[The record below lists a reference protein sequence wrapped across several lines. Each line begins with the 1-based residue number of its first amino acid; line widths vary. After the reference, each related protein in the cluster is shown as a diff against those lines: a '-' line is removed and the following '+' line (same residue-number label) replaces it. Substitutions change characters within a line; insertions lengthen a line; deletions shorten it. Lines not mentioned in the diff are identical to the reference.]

1 MKNQPGKKGRQKVLT
16 KFILL
21 LSLLFIGIST
31 QAQIAVTGTVVDEKN
46 EPMIGIGIVIK
57 NSTTG
62 TATDENGRF
71 SITVPDTKS
80 VLVFTFIGYKT
91 QEITVGS
98 QKQIRVVLKEDLQL
112 LDEVVVVG
120 YGTQKKVNVTGSV
133 STVNSDIIENR
144 PITNVSQALQG
155 VVPGLNFSV
164 NNSGGG
170 ALDNTMNVNIRGAG
184 TIGSGS
190 AASPLIL
197 IDGVEGNMNT
207 LNPNDI
213 ASISVLK
220 DAASSSIYGS
230 RAAFGVILITTK
242 TGKAGRT
249 SVSYLGNLRISDP
262 IQIPNMMDSYTFARY
277 FNRAASNDGQSP
289 VFSDEMM
296 ERILAYQR
304 GDLKEGTTAN
314 LNTGRWNSYEGAN
327 ANTNWFDEQYKS
339 WVPSYEHNLSISGGG
354 DKTTYLVSGNFLNQ
368 NGLIRHGED
377 NLKRYSINS
386 RISTK
391 LSNYADLNYNVKW
404 IRTDYDRPSYMTPL
418 FYHNIARRWPT
429 NPVYDNNGY
438 LMEGMELLQMENG
451 GRNKEQQDE
460 LYNQIQFV
468 FEPIKDWKIYLE
480 GNIRTLN
487 KFTHWDVLPIYGHDV
502 KGNAYLAS
510 WDGRAAGQT
519 QVSENAYKENFLT
532 TNIYTDYSKDFESG
546 HYFKIMGGFN
556 AEQMKT
562 RNVWGQKDG
571 LISPEVPTLN
581 TGTQNQ
587 KTGGGYAEW
596 AVAGFFGRLNY
607 NYKERYIAEVNLRYD
622 GSSRFLRDKR
632 WNFFPSF
639 SLGWNIARE
648 DFFGSLT
655 QHISTLKFRGS
666 WGQLGNMNTEAWY
679 PFFQSMPIGTQNGS
693 WIVDNG
699 VRPNTSNA
707 PGIVSGAMTW
717 ETIES
722 WNIGLD
728 WAALNNR
735 LTGSFD
741 YFKRTTKNM
750 IGPAPQLPSILGTG
764 VPKVNNSDMESYGF
778 ELEIGWRDKIGDF
791 SYGARFVLAD
801 DQQRVT
807 RYPNETGNI
816 DTWYAN
822 KMSGT
827 IWGYETKG
835 IAKSDAEMNAH
846 LATLP
851 NGGQNAMGSNWAA
864 GDIMYQDLNG
874 DGKIDGGSST
884 LSDPGDRKI
893 IGNSTPRFKYGIT
906 LEGSWKGFDASIF
919 FQGVAKR
926 DYMLGGAYFWGATGG
941 MWQSVGFQE
950 HWDFFRPEGDPLGAN
965 LNSYYPRPLFSTGD
979 KNQSTQSGYLQNAA
993 YIRLKNLQVGYAIP
1007 MNIISKIG
1015 LQYFRV
1021 YMSCENLWTK
1031 SDISGVFDPELLGGD
1046 WGPGKTYPL
1055 QKTISFGVNVN
1066 F

>member
-1 MKNQPGKKGRQKVLT
+1 M
-16 KFILL
+16 I
-21 LSLLFIGIST
+21 SLMLIGISA
-31 QAQIAVTGTVVDEKN
+31 QAQIALKGTVVDEKN
-46 EPMIGIGIVIK
+46 EPMIGIGVVVK
-57 NSTTG
+57 NTTIG
-62 TATDENGRF
+62 TATDLDGKF
-71 SITVPDTKS
+71 SITVPDSKS
-80 VLVFTFIGYKT
+80 VLVFSFIGYRT

-98 QKQIRVVLKEDLQL
+98 QKELHVTLKEDLQL

-133 STVNSDIIENR
+133 SVVNPDIIENR

-164 NNSGGG
+164 NSSNGG
-170 ALDNTMNVNIRGAG
+170 ALNSSMNVNIRGSG

-190 AASPLIL
+190 KASPLIL
-197 IDGVEGNMNT
+197 IDGIEGDMNS

-220 DAASSSIYGS
+220 DAASSSIYGA

-242 TGKAGRT
+242 TGKSGRT
-249 SVSYLGNLRISDP
+249 SVSYLGNLRLSSA
-262 IQIPNMMDSYTFARY
+262 IQVPSIMDSYKFAQY
-277 FNRAASNDGQSP
+277 FNRAATNDGQSP

-296 ERILAYQR
+296 SRILAYQR
-304 GDLKEGTTAN
+304 GELKEGTTAN
-314 LNTGRWNSYEGAN
+314 PNTGRWRDYDGAN
-327 ANTNWFDEQYKS
+327 ANTDWFKEQYKS
-339 WVPSYEHNLSISGGG
+339 SVPAHEHNVSISGGG
-354 DKTTYLVSGNFLNQ
+354 EKMTYLVSGNFLDQ
-368 NGLIRHGED
+368 NGLIRHGGD

-386 RISTK
+386 RITAK
-391 LSNYADLNYNVKW
+391 LSDYVDLNYNVKW
-404 IRTDYDRPSYMTPL
+404 IRNDYDRPSYMTPL

-429 NPVYDNNGY
+429 NPVYDNNGFI
-438 LMEGMELLQMENG
+438 MDGMEVLQMKDG
-451 GRNKEQQDE
+451 GRNREQKDE
-460 LYNQIQFV
+460 LYNQIQFI
-468 FEPIKDWKIYLE
+468 FEPIKNWRIYTE

-487 KFTHWDVLPIYGHDV
+487 KFEHWDVLPIYGHDV
-502 KGNAYLAS
+502 KGDPFLAS

-519 QVSENAYKENFLT
+519 QIYENAYKENFLT
-532 TNIYTDYSKDFESG
+532 TNIYTDYTKDLESG
-546 HYFKIMGGFN
+546 HNFKVMGGFN
-556 AEQMKT
+556 AEVMKT

-581 TGTQNQ
+581 TATQNQ

-607 NYKERYIAEVNLRYD
+607 NYKERYMAEVNLRYD
-622 GSSRFLRDKR
+622 GSSRFLSDKR
-632 WNFFPSF
+632 WTVFPSF
-639 SLGWNIARE
+639 SVGWNIAQE
-648 DFFGSLT
+648 DFFGSLSD
-655 QHISTLKFRGS
+655 HISTLKLRGS
-666 WGQLGNMNTEAWY
+666 WGQLGNMNTDAWY
-679 PFFQSMPIGTQNGS
+679 PFFQSMPIGTQSGG

-699 VRPNTSNA
+699 VRPNTSSA
-707 PGIVSGAMTW
+707 PGIVSGDMTW
-717 ETIES
+717 ETVES

-750 IGPAPQLPSILGTG
+750 IGPAPQLPGILGTS

-778 ELEIGWRDKIGDF
+778 ELEVGWRDKIGDF

-801 DQQRVT
+801 NQQKIT

-816 DTWYAN
+816 DTWYTN
-822 KMSGT
+822 KMDGT
-827 IWGYETKG
+827 IWGYQTIG

-851 NGGQNAMGSNWAA
+851 NGGQNAIGSNWAA
-864 GDIMYQDLNG
+864 GDIMYKDING
-874 DGKIDGGSST
+874 DGKIDAGSST
-884 LSDPGDRKI
+884 LTDPGDRTI
-893 IGNSTPRFKYGIT
+893 IGNSTPRFKYGLT
-906 LEGSWKGFDASIF
+906 LEAAWKGIDISIF

-941 MWQSVGFQE
+941 MWQSVAFKE

-965 LNSYYPRPLFSTGD
+965 LDAYYPRTLFSSGD
-979 KNQSTQSGYLQNAA
+979 KNQQTQSRYLQDAS
-993 YIRLKNLQVGYAIP
+993 YLRLKNLQIGYAIP
-1007 MNIISKIG
+1007 TMMSQKIG
-1015 LQYFRV
+1015 LQFVRI
-1021 YMSCENLWTK
+1021 YMSGENLWTK

-1046 WGPGKTYPL
+1046 WGAGKTYPL
-1055 QKTISFGVNVN
+1055 QRTISFGVNVN

>member
-1 MKNQPGKKGRQKVLT
+1 MRNQPNKKGRRRFL
-16 KFILL
+16 IRLACMI
-21 LSLLFIGIST
+21 SLMLIGISA
-31 QAQIAVTGTVVDEKN
+31 QAQIALKGTVVDERN
-46 EPMIGIGIVIK
+46 EPMIGIGIVVK
-57 NSTTG
+57 NTTIG
-62 TATDENGRF
+62 TATDLDGQF
-71 SITVPDTKS
+71 SITVPDSKS
-80 VLVFTFIGYKT
+80 VLVFSFIGYKT

-98 QKQIRVVLKEDLQL
+98 QKELRVTLREDLQL

-133 STVNSDIIENR
+133 SVVNPDIIENR

-164 NNSGGG
+164 NSSNGG
-170 ALDNTMNVNIRGAG
+170 ALNSSMNVNIRGSG

-190 AASPLIL
+190 QAAPLIL
-197 IDGVEGNMNT
+197 IDGIEGDMNS

-220 DAASSSIYGS
+220 DASSSSIYGA

-242 TGKAGRT
+242 TGKSGRT
-249 SVSYLGNLRISDP
+249 SVSYLGNLRLSSA
-262 IQIPNMMDSYTFARY
+262 IQVPNIMDSYKFAQY
-277 FNRAASNDGQSP
+277 FNRASTNDGQSP

-296 ERILAYQR
+296 SRILAYQR
-304 GDLKEGTTAN
+304 GELKEGTTAN
-314 LNTGRWNSYEGAN
+314 PNTGRWRDYDGAN
-327 ANTNWFDEQYKS
+327 ANTDWFKEQYKS
-339 WVPSYEHNLSISGGG
+339 SVPAHEHNVSISGGG
-354 DKTTYLVSGNFLNQ
+354 EKMTYLVSGNFLDQ
-368 NGLIRHGED
+368 NGLIRHGGD

-386 RISTK
+386 RITAK
-391 LSNYADLNYNVKW
+391 LSDYVDLNYNVKW
-404 IRTDYDRPSYMTPL
+404 IRNDYDRPSYMTPL

-429 NPVYDNNGY
+429 NPVYDNNGFI
-438 LMEGMELLQMENG
+438 MDGMEVLQMKDG
-451 GRNKEQQDE
+451 GRNKEQKDE
-460 LYNQIQFV
+460 LYNQIQFI
-468 FEPIKDWKIYLE
+468 FEPIKNWRIYTE

-502 KGNAYLAS
+502 KGSPFLTS

-519 QVSENAYKENFLT
+519 QISENAYKENFLT
-532 TNIYTDYSKDFESG
+532 TNIYTDYTKDLESG
-546 HYFKIMGGFN
+546 HNFKVMGGFN
-556 AEQMKT
+556 AEVMKT

-581 TGTQNQ
+581 TATQNQ

-607 NYKERYIAEVNLRYD
+607 NYKERYMAEVNLRYD
-622 GSSRFLRDKR
+622 GSSRFLSDKR
-632 WNFFPSF
+632 WTVFPSF
-639 SLGWNIARE
+639 SLGWNIAQE
-648 DFFGSLT
+648 DFFGNLSDY
-655 QHISTLKFRGS
+655 ISTLKLRGS
-666 WGQLGNMNTEAWY
+666 WGQLGNMNTDAWY
-679 PFFQSMPIGTQNGS
+679 PFFQSMPIGTQSGG

-699 VRPNTSNA
+699 VRPNTSSA
-707 PGIVSGAMTW
+707 PGIVSGDMTW
-717 ETIES
+717 ETVES

-750 IGPAPQLPSILGTG
+750 IGPAPQLPSILGTS

-778 ELEIGWRDKIGDF
+778 ELEVGWRDKIGDF

-801 DQQRVT
+801 NQQKIT

-816 DTWYAN
+816 DTWYTN
-822 KMSGT
+822 KMDGT
-827 IWGYETKG
+827 IWGYQTIG
-835 IAKSDAEMNAH
+835 IAKSDEEMNAH

-851 NGGQNAMGSNWAA
+851 NGGQNAIGSNWAA
-864 GDIMYQDLNG
+864 GDIMYKDING
-874 DGKIDGGSST
+874 DGKIDAGSST
-884 LSDPGDRKI
+884 LTDPGDRTI
-893 IGNSTPRFKYGIT
+893 IGNSTPRFKYGLT
-906 LEGSWKGFDASIF
+906 LEAAWKGIDISIF

-941 MWQSVGFQE
+941 MWQSVAFKE

-965 LNSYYPRPLFSTGD
+965 LDSYYPRTLFSSGD
-979 KNQSTQSGYLQNAA
+979 KNQRTQSRYLQDAS
-993 YIRLKNLQVGYAIP
+993 YLRLKNLQIGYAIP
-1007 MNIISKIG
+1007 TMMSQKIG
-1015 LQYFRV
+1015 LQHVRI
-1021 YMSCENLWTK
+1021 YMSGENLWTK

-1046 WGPGKTYPL
+1046 WGAGKTYPL
-1055 QKTISFGVNVN
+1055 QRTISFGVNVN

>member
-1 MKNQPGKKGRQKVLT
+1 MRNQPNKKGRRRFL
-16 KFILL
+16 IRLACMI
-21 LSLLFIGIST
+21 SLMLIGISA
-31 QAQIAVTGTVVDEKN
+31 QAQIALKGTVVDERN
-46 EPMIGIGIVIK
+46 EPMIGIGIVVK
-57 NSTTG
+57 NTTIG
-62 TATDENGRF
+62 TATDLDGQF
-71 SITVPDTKS
+71 SITVPDSKS
-80 VLVFTFIGYKT
+80 VLVFSFIGYKT

-98 QKQIRVVLKEDLQL
+98 QKELRVTLREDLQL

-133 STVNSDIIENR
+133 SVVNPDIIENR

-164 NNSGGG
+164 NSSNGG
-170 ALDNTMNVNIRGAG
+170 ALNSSMNVNIRGSG

-190 AASPLIL
+190 QAAPLIL
-197 IDGVEGNMNT
+197 IDGIEGDMNS

-220 DAASSSIYGS
+220 DASSSSIYGA

-242 TGKAGRT
+242 TGKSGRT
-249 SVSYLGNLRISDP
+249 SVSYLGNLRLSSA
-262 IQIPNMMDSYTFARY
+262 IQVPNIMDSYKFAQY
-277 FNRAASNDGQSP
+277 FNRASTNDGQSP

-296 ERILAYQR
+296 SRILAYQR
-304 GDLKEGTTAN
+304 GELKEGTTAN
-314 LNTGRWNSYEGAN
+314 PNTGRWRDYDGAN
-327 ANTNWFDEQYKS
+327 ANTDWFKEQYKS
-339 WVPSYEHNLSISGGG
+339 SVPAHEHNVSISGGG
-354 DKTTYLVSGNFLNQ
+354 EKMTYLVSGNFLDQ
-368 NGLIRHGED
+368 NGLIRHGGD

-386 RISTK
+386 RITAK
-391 LSNYADLNYNVKW
+391 LSDYVDLNYNVKW
-404 IRTDYDRPSYMTPL
+404 IRNDYDRPSYMTPL

-429 NPVYDNNGY
+429 NPVYDNNGFI
-438 LMEGMELLQMENG
+438 MDGMEVLQMKDG
-451 GRNKEQQDE
+451 GRNKEQKDE
-460 LYNQIQFV
+460 LYNQIQFI
-468 FEPIKDWKIYLE
+468 FEPIKNWRIYTE

-502 KGNAYLAS
+502 KGNPFLTS

-519 QVSENAYKENFLT
+519 QISENAYKENFLT
-532 TNIYTDYSKDFESG
+532 TNIYTDYTKDLESG
-546 HYFKIMGGFN
+546 HNFKVMGGFN
-556 AEQMKT
+556 AEVMKT

-581 TGTQNQ
+581 TATQNQ

-607 NYKERYIAEVNLRYD
+607 NYKERYMAEVNLRYD
-622 GSSRFLRDKR
+622 GSSRFLSDKR
-632 WNFFPSF
+632 WTVFPSF
-639 SLGWNIARE
+639 SLGWNIAQE
-648 DFFGSLT
+648 DFFGNLSDY
-655 QHISTLKFRGS
+655 ISTLKLRGS
-666 WGQLGNMNTEAWY
+666 WGQLGNMNTDAWY
-679 PFFQSMPIGTQNGS
+679 PFFQSMPIGTQSGG

-699 VRPNTSNA
+699 VRPNTSSA
-707 PGIVSGAMTW
+707 PGIVSGDMTW
-717 ETIES
+717 ETVES

-750 IGPAPQLPSILGTG
+750 IGPAPQLPSILGTS

-778 ELEIGWRDKIGDF
+778 ELEVGWRDKIGDF

-801 DQQRVT
+801 NQQKIT

-816 DTWYAN
+816 DTWYTN
-822 KMSGT
+822 KMDGT
-827 IWGYETKG
+827 IWGYQTIG
-835 IAKSDAEMNAH
+835 IAKSDEEMNAH

-851 NGGQNAMGSNWAA
+851 NGGQNAIGSNWAA
-864 GDIMYQDLNG
+864 GDIMYKDING
-874 DGKIDGGSST
+874 DGKIDAGSST
-884 LSDPGDRKI
+884 LTDPGDRTI
-893 IGNSTPRFKYGIT
+893 IGNSTPRFKYGLT
-906 LEGSWKGFDASIF
+906 LEAAWKGIDISIF

-941 MWQSVGFQE
+941 MWQSVAFKE

-965 LNSYYPRPLFSTGD
+965 LDSYYPRTLFSSGD
-979 KNQSTQSGYLQNAA
+979 KNQRTQSRYLQDAS
-993 YIRLKNLQVGYAIP
+993 YLRLKNLQIGYAIP
-1007 MNIISKIG
+1007 TMMSQKIG
-1015 LQYFRV
+1015 LQHVRI
-1021 YMSCENLWTK
+1021 YMSGENLWTK

-1046 WGPGKTYPL
+1046 WGAGKTYPL
-1055 QKTISFGVNVN
+1055 QRTISFGVNVN

>member
-1 MKNQPGKKGRQKVLT
+1 MRNQPNKKGRRRFL
-16 KFILL
+16 IRLACMI
-21 LSLLFIGIST
+21 SLMLIGISA
-31 QAQIAVTGTVVDEKN
+31 QAQIALKGTVVDEKN
-46 EPMIGIGIVIK
+46 EPMIGIGIVVK
-57 NSTTG
+57 NTTIG
-62 TATDENGRF
+62 TATDLDGQF
-71 SITVPDTKS
+71 SIAVPDSKS
-80 VLVFTFIGYKT
+80 VLVFSFIGYKT

-98 QKQIRVVLKEDLQL
+98 QKELRVTLREDLQL

-133 STVNSDIIENR
+133 SVVNPDIIENR

-164 NNSGGG
+164 NSSNGG
-170 ALDNTMNVNIRGAG
+170 ALNSSMNVNIRGSG

-190 AASPLIL
+190 QAAPLIL
-197 IDGVEGNMNT
+197 IDGIEGDMNS

-220 DAASSSIYGS
+220 DASSSSIYGA

-242 TGKAGRT
+242 TGKSGRT
-249 SVSYLGNLRISDP
+249 SVSYLGNLRLSSA
-262 IQIPNMMDSYTFARY
+262 IQVPNIMDSYKFAQY
-277 FNRAASNDGQSP
+277 FNRASTNDGQSP

-296 ERILAYQR
+296 SRILAYQR
-304 GDLKEGTTAN
+304 GELKEGTTAN
-314 LNTGRWNSYEGAN
+314 PNTGRWRDYDGAN
-327 ANTNWFDEQYKS
+327 ANTDWFKEQYKS
-339 WVPSYEHNLSISGGG
+339 SVPAHEHNVSISGGG
-354 DKTTYLVSGNFLNQ
+354 EKMTYLVSGNFLDQ
-368 NGLIRHGED
+368 NGLIRHGGD

-386 RISTK
+386 RITAK
-391 LSNYADLNYNVKW
+391 LSDYVDLNYNVKW
-404 IRTDYDRPSYMTPL
+404 IRNDYDRPSYMTPL

-429 NPVYDNNGY
+429 NPVYDNNGFI
-438 LMEGMELLQMENG
+438 MDGMEVLQMKDG
-451 GRNKEQQDE
+451 GRNKEQKDE
-460 LYNQIQFV
+460 LYNQIQFI
-468 FEPIKDWKIYLE
+468 FEPIKNWRIYTE

-502 KGNAYLAS
+502 KGNPFLTS

-519 QVSENAYKENFLT
+519 QISENAYKENFLT
-532 TNIYTDYSKDFESG
+532 TNIYTDYTKDLESG
-546 HYFKIMGGFN
+546 HNFKVMGGFN
-556 AEQMKT
+556 AEVMKT

-581 TGTQNQ
+581 TATQNQ

-607 NYKERYIAEVNLRYD
+607 NYKERYMAEVNLRYD
-622 GSSRFLRDKR
+622 GSSRFLSDKR
-632 WNFFPSF
+632 WTVFPSF
-639 SLGWNIARE
+639 SLGWNIAQE
-648 DFFGSLT
+648 DFFGNLSDY
-655 QHISTLKFRGS
+655 ISTLKLRGS
-666 WGQLGNMNTEAWY
+666 WGQLGNMNTDAWY
-679 PFFQSMPIGTQNGS
+679 PFFQSMPIGTQSGG

-699 VRPNTSNA
+699 VRPNTSSA
-707 PGIVSGAMTW
+707 PGIVSGDMTW
-717 ETIES
+717 ETVES

-750 IGPAPQLPSILGTG
+750 IGPAPQLPSILGTS

-778 ELEIGWRDKIGDF
+778 ELEVGWRDKIGDF

-801 DQQRVT
+801 NQQKIT

-816 DTWYAN
+816 DTWYTN
-822 KMSGT
+822 KMDGT
-827 IWGYETKG
+827 IWGYQTIG
-835 IAKSDAEMNAH
+835 IAKSDEEMNAH

-851 NGGQNAMGSNWAA
+851 NGGQNAIGSNWAA
-864 GDIMYQDLNG
+864 GDIMYKDING
-874 DGKIDGGSST
+874 DGKIDAGSST
-884 LSDPGDRKI
+884 LTDPGDRTI
-893 IGNSTPRFKYGIT
+893 IGNSTPRFKYGLT
-906 LEGSWKGFDASIF
+906 LEAAWKGIDISIF

-941 MWQSVGFQE
+941 MWQSVAFKE

-965 LNSYYPRPLFSTGD
+965 LDSYYPRTLFSSGD
-979 KNQSTQSGYLQNAA
+979 KNQRTQSRYLQDAS
-993 YIRLKNLQVGYAIP
+993 YLRLKNLQIGYAIP
-1007 MNIISKIG
+1007 TMMSQKIG
-1015 LQYFRV
+1015 LQHVRI
-1021 YMSCENLWTK
+1021 YMSGENLWTK

-1046 WGPGKTYPL
+1046 WGAGKTYPL
-1055 QKTISFGVNVN
+1055 QRTISFGVNVN

>member
-1 MKNQPGKKGRQKVLT
+1 MRNQPNKKGRRRFLIRLVCM
-16 KFILL
+16 I
-21 LSLLFIGIST
+21 SLMLIGISA
-31 QAQIAVTGTVVDEKN
+31 QAQIALKGTVVDEKN
-46 EPMIGIGIVIK
+46 EPMIGIGVVVK
-57 NSTTG
+57 NTTIG
-62 TATDENGRF
+62 TATDLDGKF
-71 SITVPDTKS
+71 SITVPDSKS
-80 VLVFTFIGYKT
+80 VLVFSFIGYRT

-98 QKQIRVVLKEDLQL
+98 QKELHVTLKEDLQL

-133 STVNSDIIENR
+133 SVVNPDIIENR

-164 NNSGGG
+164 NSSNGG
-170 ALDNTMNVNIRGAG
+170 ALNSSMNVNIRGSG

-190 AASPLIL
+190 KASPLIL
-197 IDGVEGNMNT
+197 IDGIEGDMNS

-220 DAASSSIYGS
+220 DAASSSIYGA

-242 TGKAGRT
+242 TGKSGRT
-249 SVSYLGNLRISDP
+249 SVSYLGNLRLSSA
-262 IQIPNMMDSYTFARY
+262 IQVPSIMDSYKFAQY
-277 FNRAASNDGQSP
+277 FNRAATNDGQSP

-296 ERILAYQR
+296 SRILAYQR
-304 GDLKEGTTAN
+304 GELKEGTTAN
-314 LNTGRWNSYEGAN
+314 PNTGRWRDYDGAN
-327 ANTNWFDEQYKS
+327 ANTDWFKEQYKS
-339 WVPSYEHNLSISGGG
+339 SVPAHEHNVSISGGG
-354 DKTTYLVSGNFLNQ
+354 EKMTYLVSGNFLDQ
-368 NGLIRHGED
+368 NGLIRHGGD

-386 RISTK
+386 RITAK
-391 LSNYADLNYNVKW
+391 LSDYVDLNYNVKW
-404 IRTDYDRPSYMTPL
+404 IRNDYDRPSYMTPL

-429 NPVYDNNGY
+429 NPVYDNNGFI
-438 LMEGMELLQMENG
+438 MDGMEVLQMKDG
-451 GRNKEQQDE
+451 GRNREQKDE
-460 LYNQIQFV
+460 LYNQIQFI
-468 FEPIKDWKIYLE
+468 FEPIKNWRIYTE

-487 KFTHWDVLPIYGHDV
+487 KFEHWDVLPIYGHDV
-502 KGNAYLAS
+502 KGDPFLAS

-519 QVSENAYKENFLT
+519 QIYENAYKENFLT
-532 TNIYTDYSKDFESG
+532 TNIYTDYTKDLESG
-546 HYFKIMGGFN
+546 HNFKVMGGFN
-556 AEQMKT
+556 AEVMKT

-581 TGTQNQ
+581 TATQNQ

-607 NYKERYIAEVNLRYD
+607 NYKERYMAEVNLRYD
-622 GSSRFLRDKR
+622 GSSRFLSDKR
-632 WNFFPSF
+632 WTVFPSF
-639 SLGWNIARE
+639 SVGWNIAQE
-648 DFFGSLT
+648 DFFGSLSD
-655 QHISTLKFRGS
+655 HISTLKLRGS
-666 WGQLGNMNTEAWY
+666 WGQLGNMNTDAWY
-679 PFFQSMPIGTQNGS
+679 PFFQSMPIGTQSGG

-699 VRPNTSNA
+699 VRPNTSSA
-707 PGIVSGAMTW
+707 PGIVSGDMTW
-717 ETIES
+717 ETVES

-750 IGPAPQLPSILGTG
+750 IGPAPQLPGILGTS

-778 ELEIGWRDKIGDF
+778 ELEVGWRDKIGDF

-801 DQQRVT
+801 NQQKIT

-816 DTWYAN
+816 DTWYTN
-822 KMSGT
+822 KMDGT
-827 IWGYETKG
+827 IWGYQTIG

-851 NGGQNAMGSNWAA
+851 NGGQNAIGSNWAA
-864 GDIMYQDLNG
+864 GDIMYKDING
-874 DGKIDGGSST
+874 DGKIDAGSST
-884 LSDPGDRKI
+884 LTDPGDRTI
-893 IGNSTPRFKYGIT
+893 IGNSTPRFKYGLT
-906 LEGSWKGFDASIF
+906 LEAAWKGIDISIF

-941 MWQSVGFQE
+941 MWQSVAFKE

-965 LNSYYPRPLFSTGD
+965 LDAYYPRTLFSSGD
-979 KNQSTQSGYLQNAA
+979 KNQQTQSRYLQDAS
-993 YIRLKNLQVGYAIP
+993 YLRLKNLQIGYAIP
-1007 MNIISKIG
+1007 TMMSQKIG
-1015 LQYFRV
+1015 LQFVRI
-1021 YMSCENLWTK
+1021 YMSGENLWTK

-1046 WGPGKTYPL
+1046 WGAGKTYPL
-1055 QKTISFGVNVN
+1055 QRTISFGVNVN

>member
-1 MKNQPGKKGRQKVLT
+1 M
-16 KFILL
+16 I
-21 LSLLFIGIST
+21 SLMLIGISA
-31 QAQIAVTGTVVDEKN
+31 QAQIALKGTVVDEKN
-46 EPMIGIGIVIK
+46 EPMIGIGVVVK
-57 NSTTG
+57 NTTIG
-62 TATDENGRF
+62 TATDLDGKF
-71 SITVPDTKS
+71 SITVPDSKS
-80 VLVFTFIGYKT
+80 VLVFSFIGYRT

-98 QKQIRVVLKEDLQL
+98 QKELHVTLKEDLQL

-133 STVNSDIIENR
+133 SVVNPDIIENR

-164 NNSGGG
+164 NSSNGG
-170 ALDNTMNVNIRGAG
+170 ALNSSMNVNIRGSG

-190 AASPLIL
+190 KASPLIL
-197 IDGVEGNMNT
+197 IDGIEGDMNS

-220 DAASSSIYGS
+220 DAASSSIYGA

-242 TGKAGRT
+242 TGKSGRT
-249 SVSYLGNLRISDP
+249 SVSYLGNLRLSSA
-262 IQIPNMMDSYTFARY
+262 IQVPNIMDSYKFAQY
-277 FNRAASNDGQSP
+277 FNRAATNDGQSP

-296 ERILAYQR
+296 SRILAYQR
-304 GDLKEGTTAN
+304 GELKEGTTAN
-314 LNTGRWNSYEGAN
+314 PNTGRWRDYDGAN
-327 ANTNWFDEQYKS
+327 ANTDWFKEQYKS
-339 WVPSYEHNLSISGGG
+339 SVPAHEHNVSISGGG
-354 DKTTYLVSGNFLNQ
+354 EKMTYLVSGNFLDQ
-368 NGLIRHGED
+368 NGLIRHGGD

-386 RISTK
+386 RITAK
-391 LSNYADLNYNVKW
+391 LSDYVDLNYNVKW
-404 IRTDYDRPSYMTPL
+404 IRNDYDRPSYMTPL

-429 NPVYDNNGY
+429 NPVYDNNGFI
-438 LMEGMELLQMENG
+438 MDGMEVLQMKDG
-451 GRNKEQQDE
+451 GRNREQKDE
-460 LYNQIQFV
+460 LYNQIQFI
-468 FEPIKDWKIYLE
+468 FEPIKNWRIYTE

-487 KFTHWDVLPIYGHDV
+487 KFEHWDVLPIYGHDV
-502 KGNAYLAS
+502 KGEPFLAS

-519 QVSENAYKENFLT
+519 QIYENAYKENFLT
-532 TNIYTDYSKDFESG
+532 TNIYTDYTKDLESG
-546 HYFKIMGGFN
+546 HNFKVMGGFN
-556 AEQMKT
+556 AEVMKT

-581 TGTQNQ
+581 TATQNQ

-607 NYKERYIAEVNLRYD
+607 NYKERYMAEVNLRYD
-622 GSSRFLRDKR
+622 GSSRFLSDKR
-632 WNFFPSF
+632 WTVFPSF
-639 SLGWNIARE
+639 SVGWNIAQE
-648 DFFGSLT
+648 DFFGSLSD
-655 QHISTLKFRGS
+655 HISTLKLRGS
-666 WGQLGNMNTEAWY
+666 WGQLGNMNTDAWY
-679 PFFQSMPIGTQNGS
+679 PFFQSMPIGTQSGG

-699 VRPNTSNA
+699 VRPNTSSA
-707 PGIVSGAMTW
+707 PGIVSGDMTW
-717 ETIES
+717 ETVES

-750 IGPAPQLPSILGTG
+750 IGPAPQLPGILGTS

-778 ELEIGWRDKIGDF
+778 ELEVGWRDKIGDF

-801 DQQRVT
+801 NQQKIT

-816 DTWYAN
+816 DTWYTN
-822 KMSGT
+822 KMDGT
-827 IWGYETKG
+827 IWGYQTIG

-851 NGGQNAMGSNWAA
+851 NGGQNAIGSNWAA
-864 GDIMYQDLNG
+864 GDIMYKDING
-874 DGKIDGGSST
+874 DGKIDAGSST
-884 LSDPGDRKI
+884 LTDPGDRTI
-893 IGNSTPRFKYGIT
+893 IGNSTPRFKYGLT
-906 LEGSWKGFDASIF
+906 LEAAWKGIDISIF

-941 MWQSVGFQE
+941 MWQSVAFKE

-965 LNSYYPRPLFSTGD
+965 LDAYYPRTLFSSGD
-979 KNQSTQSGYLQNAA
+979 KNQQTQSRYLQDAS
-993 YIRLKNLQVGYAIP
+993 YLRLKNLQIGYAIP
-1007 MNIISKIG
+1007 TMMSQKIG
-1015 LQYFRV
+1015 LQFVRI
-1021 YMSCENLWTK
+1021 YMSGENLWTK

-1046 WGPGKTYPL
+1046 WGAGKTYPL
-1055 QKTISFGVNVN
+1055 QRTISFGVNVN

>member
-1 MKNQPGKKGRQKVLT
+1 ML
-16 KFILL
+16 
-21 LSLLFIGIST
+21 IGISA
-31 QAQIAVTGTVVDEKN
+31 QAQIALKGTVVDEKN
-46 EPMIGIGIVIK
+46 EPMIGIGVVVK
-57 NSTTG
+57 NTTIG
-62 TATDENGRF
+62 TATDLDGKF
-71 SITVPDTKS
+71 SITVPDSKS
-80 VLVFTFIGYKT
+80 VLVFSFIGYRT

-98 QKQIRVVLKEDLQL
+98 QKELHVTLKEDLQL

-133 STVNSDIIENR
+133 SVVNPDIIENR

-164 NNSGGG
+164 NSSNGG
-170 ALDNTMNVNIRGAG
+170 ALNSSMNVNIRGSG

-190 AASPLIL
+190 KASPLIL
-197 IDGVEGNMNT
+197 IDGIEGDMNS

-220 DAASSSIYGS
+220 DAASSSIYGA

-242 TGKAGRT
+242 TGKSGRT
-249 SVSYLGNLRISDP
+249 SVSYLGNLRLSSA
-262 IQIPNMMDSYTFARY
+262 IQVPNIMDSYKFAQY
-277 FNRAASNDGQSP
+277 FNRAATNDGQSP

-296 ERILAYQR
+296 SRILAYQR
-304 GDLKEGTTAN
+304 GELKEGTTAN
-314 LNTGRWNSYEGAN
+314 PNTGRWRDYDGAN
-327 ANTNWFDEQYKS
+327 ANTDWFKEQYKS
-339 WVPSYEHNLSISGGG
+339 SVPAHEHNVSISGGG
-354 DKTTYLVSGNFLNQ
+354 EKMTYLVSGNFLDQ
-368 NGLIRHGED
+368 NGLIRHGGD

-386 RISTK
+386 RITAK
-391 LSNYADLNYNVKW
+391 LSDYVDLNYNVKW
-404 IRTDYDRPSYMTPL
+404 IRNDYDRPSYMTPL

-429 NPVYDNNGY
+429 NPVYDNNGFI
-438 LMEGMELLQMENG
+438 MDGMEVLQMKDG
-451 GRNKEQQDE
+451 GRNREQKDE
-460 LYNQIQFV
+460 LYNQIQFI
-468 FEPIKDWKIYLE
+468 FEPIKNWRIYTE

-487 KFTHWDVLPIYGHDV
+487 KFEHWDVLPIYGHDV
-502 KGNAYLAS
+502 KGEPFLAS

-519 QVSENAYKENFLT
+519 QIYENAYKENFLT
-532 TNIYTDYSKDFESG
+532 TNIYTDYTKDLESG
-546 HYFKIMGGFN
+546 HNFKVMGGFN
-556 AEQMKT
+556 AEVMKT

-581 TGTQNQ
+581 TATQNQ

-607 NYKERYIAEVNLRYD
+607 NYKERYMAEVNLRYD
-622 GSSRFLRDKR
+622 GSSRFLSDKR
-632 WNFFPSF
+632 WTVFPSF
-639 SLGWNIARE
+639 SVGWNIAQE
-648 DFFGSLT
+648 DFFGSLSD
-655 QHISTLKFRGS
+655 HISTLKLRGS
-666 WGQLGNMNTEAWY
+666 WGQLGNMNTDAWY
-679 PFFQSMPIGTQNGS
+679 PFFQSMPIGTQSGG

-699 VRPNTSNA
+699 VRPNTSSA
-707 PGIVSGAMTW
+707 PGIVSGDMTW
-717 ETIES
+717 ETVES

-750 IGPAPQLPSILGTG
+750 IGPAPQLPGILGTS

-778 ELEIGWRDKIGDF
+778 ELEVGWRDKIGDF

-801 DQQRVT
+801 NQQKIT

-816 DTWYAN
+816 DTWYTN
-822 KMSGT
+822 KMDGT
-827 IWGYETKG
+827 IWGYQTIG

-851 NGGQNAMGSNWAA
+851 NGGQNAIGSNWAA
-864 GDIMYQDLNG
+864 GDIMYKDING
-874 DGKIDGGSST
+874 DGKIDAGSST
-884 LSDPGDRKI
+884 LTDPGDRTI
-893 IGNSTPRFKYGIT
+893 IGNSTPRFKYGLT
-906 LEGSWKGFDASIF
+906 LEAAWKGIDISIF

-941 MWQSVGFQE
+941 MWQSVAFKE

-965 LNSYYPRPLFSTGD
+965 LDAYYPRTLFSSGD
-979 KNQSTQSGYLQNAA
+979 KNQQTQSRYLQDAS
-993 YIRLKNLQVGYAIP
+993 YLRLKNLQIGYAIP
-1007 MNIISKIG
+1007 TMMSQKIG
-1015 LQYFRV
+1015 LQFVRI
-1021 YMSCENLWTK
+1021 YMSGENLWTK

-1046 WGPGKTYPL
+1046 WGAGKTYPL
-1055 QKTISFGVNVN
+1055 QRTISFGVNVN

>member
-1 MKNQPGKKGRQKVLT
+1 ML
-16 KFILL
+16 
-21 LSLLFIGIST
+21 IGISA
-31 QAQIAVTGTVVDEKN
+31 QAQIALKGTVVDEKN
-46 EPMIGIGIVIK
+46 EPMIGIGVVVK
-57 NSTTG
+57 NTTIG
-62 TATDENGRF
+62 TATDLDGKF
-71 SITVPDTKS
+71 SITVPDSKS
-80 VLVFTFIGYKT
+80 VLVFSFIGYRT

-98 QKQIRVVLKEDLQL
+98 QKELHVTLKEDLQL

-133 STVNSDIIENR
+133 SVVNPDIIENR

-164 NNSGGG
+164 NSSNGG
-170 ALDNTMNVNIRGAG
+170 ALNSSMNVNIRGSG

-190 AASPLIL
+190 KASPLIL
-197 IDGVEGNMNT
+197 IDGIEGDMNS

-220 DAASSSIYGS
+220 DAASSSIYGA

-242 TGKAGRT
+242 TGKSGRT
-249 SVSYLGNLRISDP
+249 SVSYLGNLRLSSA
-262 IQIPNMMDSYTFARY
+262 IQVPSIMDSYKFAQY
-277 FNRAASNDGQSP
+277 FNRAATNDGQSP

-296 ERILAYQR
+296 SRILAYQR
-304 GDLKEGTTAN
+304 GELKEGTTAN
-314 LNTGRWNSYEGAN
+314 PNTGRWRDYDGAN
-327 ANTNWFDEQYKS
+327 ANTDWFKEQYKS
-339 WVPSYEHNLSISGGG
+339 SVPAHEHNVSISGGG
-354 DKTTYLVSGNFLNQ
+354 EKMTYLVSGNFLDQ
-368 NGLIRHGED
+368 NGLIRHGGD

-386 RISTK
+386 RITAK
-391 LSNYADLNYNVKW
+391 LSDYVDLNYNVKW
-404 IRTDYDRPSYMTPL
+404 IRNDYDRPSYMTPL

-429 NPVYDNNGY
+429 NPVYDNNGFI
-438 LMEGMELLQMENG
+438 MDGMEVLQMKDG
-451 GRNKEQQDE
+451 GRNREQKDE
-460 LYNQIQFV
+460 LYNQIQFI
-468 FEPIKDWKIYLE
+468 FEPIKNWRIYTE

-487 KFTHWDVLPIYGHDV
+487 KFEHWDVLPIYGHDV
-502 KGNAYLAS
+502 KGDPFLAS

-519 QVSENAYKENFLT
+519 QIYENAYKENFLT
-532 TNIYTDYSKDFESG
+532 TNIYTDYTKDLESG
-546 HYFKIMGGFN
+546 HNFKVMGGFN
-556 AEQMKT
+556 AEVMKT

-581 TGTQNQ
+581 TATQNQ

-607 NYKERYIAEVNLRYD
+607 NYKERYMAEVNLRYD
-622 GSSRFLRDKR
+622 GSSRFLSDKR
-632 WNFFPSF
+632 WTVFPSF
-639 SLGWNIARE
+639 SVGWNIAQE
-648 DFFGSLT
+648 DFFGSLSD
-655 QHISTLKFRGS
+655 HISTLKLRGS
-666 WGQLGNMNTEAWY
+666 WGQLGNMNTDAWY
-679 PFFQSMPIGTQNGS
+679 PFFQSMPIGTQSGG

-699 VRPNTSNA
+699 VRPNTSSA
-707 PGIVSGAMTW
+707 PGIVSGDMTW
-717 ETIES
+717 ETVES

-750 IGPAPQLPSILGTG
+750 IGPAPQLPGILGTS

-778 ELEIGWRDKIGDF
+778 ELEVGWRDKIGDF

-801 DQQRVT
+801 NQQKIT

-816 DTWYAN
+816 DTWYTN
-822 KMSGT
+822 KMDGT
-827 IWGYETKG
+827 IWGYQTIG

-851 NGGQNAMGSNWAA
+851 NGGQNAIGSNWAA
-864 GDIMYQDLNG
+864 GDIMYKDING
-874 DGKIDGGSST
+874 DGKIDAGSST
-884 LSDPGDRKI
+884 LTDPGDRTI
-893 IGNSTPRFKYGIT
+893 IGNSTPRFKYGLT
-906 LEGSWKGFDASIF
+906 LEAAWKGIDISIF

-941 MWQSVGFQE
+941 MWQSVAFKE

-965 LNSYYPRPLFSTGD
+965 LDAYYPRTLFSSGD
-979 KNQSTQSGYLQNAA
+979 KNQQTQSRYLQDAS
-993 YIRLKNLQVGYAIP
+993 YLRLKNLQIGYAIP
-1007 MNIISKIG
+1007 TMMSQKIG
-1015 LQYFRV
+1015 LQFVRI
-1021 YMSCENLWTK
+1021 YMSGENLWTK

-1046 WGPGKTYPL
+1046 WGAGKTYPL
-1055 QKTISFGVNVN
+1055 QRTISFGVNVN

>member
-1 MKNQPGKKGRQKVLT
+1 MRNQPNKKGRRRFL
-16 KFILL
+16 IRLACMI
-21 LSLLFIGIST
+21 SLMLIGISA
-31 QAQIAVTGTVVDEKN
+31 QAQIALKGTVVDEKN
-46 EPMIGIGIVIK
+46 EPMIGIGVVVK
-57 NSTTG
+57 NTTIG
-62 TATDENGRF
+62 TATDLDGKF
-71 SITVPDTKS
+71 SITVPDSKS
-80 VLVFTFIGYKT
+80 VLVFSFIGYRT

-98 QKQIRVVLKEDLQL
+98 QKELHVTLKEDLQL

-133 STVNSDIIENR
+133 SVVNPDIIENR

-164 NNSGGG
+164 NSSNGG
-170 ALDNTMNVNIRGAG
+170 ALNSSMNVNIRGSG

-190 AASPLIL
+190 KASPLIL
-197 IDGVEGNMNT
+197 IDGIEGDMNS

-220 DAASSSIYGS
+220 DAASSSIYGA

-242 TGKAGRT
+242 TGKSGRT
-249 SVSYLGNLRISDP
+249 SVSYLGNLRLSSA
-262 IQIPNMMDSYTFARY
+262 IQVPNIMDSYKFAQY
-277 FNRAASNDGQSP
+277 FNRAATNDGQSP

-296 ERILAYQR
+296 SRILAYQR
-304 GDLKEGTTAN
+304 GELKEGTTAN
-314 LNTGRWNSYEGAN
+314 PNTGRWRDYDGAN
-327 ANTNWFDEQYKS
+327 ANTDWFKEQYKS
-339 WVPSYEHNLSISGGG
+339 SVPAHEHNVSISGGG
-354 DKTTYLVSGNFLNQ
+354 EKMTYLVSGNFLDQ
-368 NGLIRHGED
+368 NGLIRHGGD

-386 RISTK
+386 RITAK
-391 LSNYADLNYNVKW
+391 LSDYVDLNYNVKW
-404 IRTDYDRPSYMTPL
+404 IRNDYDRPSYMTPL

-429 NPVYDNNGY
+429 NPVYDNNGFI
-438 LMEGMELLQMENG
+438 MDGMEVLQMKDG
-451 GRNKEQQDE
+451 GRNREQKDE
-460 LYNQIQFV
+460 LYNQIQFI
-468 FEPIKDWKIYLE
+468 FEPIKNWRIYTE

-487 KFTHWDVLPIYGHDV
+487 KFEHWDVLPIYGHDV
-502 KGNAYLAS
+502 KGEPFLAS

-519 QVSENAYKENFLT
+519 QIYENAYKENFLT
-532 TNIYTDYSKDFESG
+532 TNIYTDYTKDLESG
-546 HYFKIMGGFN
+546 HNFKVMGGFN
-556 AEQMKT
+556 AEVMKT

-581 TGTQNQ
+581 TATQNQ

-607 NYKERYIAEVNLRYD
+607 NYKERYMAEVNLRYD
-622 GSSRFLRDKR
+622 GSSRFLSDKR
-632 WNFFPSF
+632 WTVFPSF
-639 SLGWNIARE
+639 SVGWNIAQE
-648 DFFGSLT
+648 DFFGSLSD
-655 QHISTLKFRGS
+655 HISTLKLRGS
-666 WGQLGNMNTEAWY
+666 WGQLGNMNTDAWY
-679 PFFQSMPIGTQNGS
+679 PFFQSMPIGTQSGG

-699 VRPNTSNA
+699 VRPNTSSA
-707 PGIVSGAMTW
+707 PGIVSGDMTW
-717 ETIES
+717 ETVES

-750 IGPAPQLPSILGTG
+750 IGPAPQLPGILGTS

-778 ELEIGWRDKIGDF
+778 ELEVGWRDKIGDF

-801 DQQRVT
+801 NQQKIT

-816 DTWYAN
+816 DTWYTN
-822 KMSGT
+822 KMDGT
-827 IWGYETKG
+827 IWGYQTIG

-851 NGGQNAMGSNWAA
+851 NGGQNAIGSNWAA
-864 GDIMYQDLNG
+864 GDIMYKDING
-874 DGKIDGGSST
+874 DGKIDAGSST
-884 LSDPGDRKI
+884 LTDPGDRTI
-893 IGNSTPRFKYGIT
+893 IGNSTPRFKYGLT
-906 LEGSWKGFDASIF
+906 LEAAWKGIDISIF

-941 MWQSVGFQE
+941 MWQSVAFKE

-965 LNSYYPRPLFSTGD
+965 LDAYYPRTLFSSGD
-979 KNQSTQSGYLQNAA
+979 KNQQTQSRYLQDAS
-993 YIRLKNLQVGYAIP
+993 YLRLKNLQIGYAIP
-1007 MNIISKIG
+1007 TMMSQKIG
-1015 LQYFRV
+1015 LQFVRI
-1021 YMSCENLWTK
+1021 YMSGENLWTK

-1046 WGPGKTYPL
+1046 WGAGKTYPL
-1055 QKTISFGVNVN
+1055 QRTISFGVNVN